1 MSGQANIAD
10 GSPIAVAAA
19 SRLMYRRATS
29 MAACES
35 SLLITGDTGSGKTM
49 LAMYIHSISPRR
61 TSPVV
66 CLHGIDASSSSLD
79 DALLHGRGGTLILQ
93 SLPEFSLEMQGRLVR
108 VLQQPAAVR
117 NIRIIATASSS
128 VHDAV
133 RSGALRHDLYFLI
146 TELTI
151 AVSSLRDRIEDI
163 LPLAARFLSELDPGR
178 EPMVLSADAIEML
191 RQHSWP
197 GNIRELFNTLR
208 RAAVLSTS
216 PIIEPEFIELDS
228 IGGFPNIDE
237 EQTATVS
244 NVLSA
249 NDPITIDGRGIF
261 ARQRDQAERAI
272 LLAAL
277 RDGRS
282 TRTDVAQ
289 KLGISP
295 RTLRYKL
302 ARLRAAGME
311 VPA

>member
-19 SRLMYRRATS
+19 SRQMNRRAIS
-29 MAACES
+29 VAALES
-35 SLLITGDTGSGKTM
+35 SVLITGETGSGKTS
-49 LAMYIHSISPRR
+49 LAQYIHSVSPRR
-61 TSPVV
+61 ASSVIS
-66 CLHGIDASSSSLD
+66 LHGVDATSAALD
-79 DALLHGRGGTLILQ
+79 ETLLRGRGGTLILE
-93 SLPEFSLEMQGRLVR
+93 SLTEFSAELQGRLVR
-108 VLQQPAAVR
+108 LLQQPAATR
-117 NIRIIATASSS
+117 NIRILATAPSS
-128 VHDAV
+128 VREAV

-146 TELTI
+146 TELTV
-151 AVSSLRDRIEDI
+151 AVSPLRERIEDI
-163 LPLAARFLSELDPGR
+163 LPLAARFLSEM
-178 EPMVLSADAIEML
+178 EPSGEPKVLSAEAIELL
-191 RQHSWP
+191 RQHPWP

-216 PIIEPEFIELDS
+216 RIIEPEFIELDS
-228 IGGFPNIDE
+228 IDGAPAVYETYAAAKANAL
-237 EQTATVS
+237 TAKGAT
-244 NVLSA
+244 
-249 NDPITIDGRGIF
+249 TIDGRGIF